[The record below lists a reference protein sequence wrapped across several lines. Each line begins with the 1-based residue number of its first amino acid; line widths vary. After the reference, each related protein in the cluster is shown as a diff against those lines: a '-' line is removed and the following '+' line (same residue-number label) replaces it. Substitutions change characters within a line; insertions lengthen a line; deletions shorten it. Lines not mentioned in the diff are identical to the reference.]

1 MKESNS
7 LERSQYFGNHHK
19 LSYFMTRLLS
29 TVKFDNSDRKLKKML
44 NIYHLIF
51 LGISCTVGS
60 GAYSIVGL
68 AAQKAGPGII
78 YSFIIVGLLC
88 FFTCLP
94 YAEFASKIQSSGFSY
109 SFVYAT
115 CGELLG
121 YITGHLLH
129 LVNIFST
136 AICARCCCAYIASF
150 LSMLGL
156 NIPLWFYD
164 WEIFGCRICILGA
177 LFVIGLS
184 LLMLTGMK
192 ESTTVNNVIS
202 CINVCTLF
210 FAIIAGYFYVN
221 SEKYYDDFFPF
232 GFKGVFTGMG
242 LTFYAFL
249 GFEGLTCFTEEALQ
263 PEKDLPIS
271 LIITLVIAIIVNGG
285 IALVMTGMAPLMI
298 MDNNQS
304 LLAVFKY
311 RCPLW
316 MAVIISIGSISG
328 LTACQSAC
336 LMCQPRTFYSMAYDR
351 LLPKTFM
358 RINPKTQVPDF
369 SIIVTC
375 IVASLITL
383 LFDVELAGNAVSL
396 CGLLIAAWVDLSVVG
411 ARYELNCDFSKK
423 INRSCIGFFFLTLAL
438 GLSLYYDISILLSIV
453 CGILLVAIYFYIQM
467 QPQVNIPINFAC
479 PCVPLVP
486 LIGAASFILMAAIV
500 PYDGWLI
507 VLIYI
512 GLGLISYFAYGYWE
526 SKLNP
531 YRKETE
537 ASITQ
542 ADLPMET
549 INEVRKRLND
559 SNVEL

>member
-1 MKESNS
+1 MEEFNTI
-7 LERSQYFGNHHK
+7 ERSQYMGSKGK
-19 LSYFMTRLLS
+19 LSHFMMRLLS
-29 TVKFDNSDRKLKKML
+29 TVKFDSSDRKLKKVL

-51 LGISCTVGS
+51 LGISCTIGS

-68 AAQKAGPGII
+68 AAQKAGPGIV
-78 YSFIIVGLLC
+78 YTFIIVGLLC

-94 YAEFASKIQSSGFSY
+94 FAEFASKIQSSGFSY
-109 SFVYAT
+109 SFVYSS

-129 LVNIFST
+129 LLNIFST

-150 LSMLGL
+150 LGMLEL
-156 NIPLWFYD
+156 NIPLWLYD

-184 LLMLTGMK
+184 VLMLAGMK
-192 ESTTVNNVIS
+192 ESTTVNNIIS

-210 FAIIAGYFYVN
+210 FAIIAGLFYID
-221 SEKYYDDFFPF
+221 SEKYYDDFLPF

-285 IALVMTGMAPLMI
+285 IALVMTGMAPLALMN
-298 MDNNQS
+298 NNQS

-311 RCPLW
+311 RCPSW
-316 MAVIISIGSISG
+316 MAAIISIGSVSG

-351 LLPKTFM
+351 LLPKAFL
-358 RINPKTQVPDF
+358 RVNPKTQVPDF

-383 LFDVELAGNAVSL
+383 LFDVEVAGNAVSL
-396 CGLLIAAWVDLSVVG
+396 GGLLIAAWVDLGVIG
-411 ARYELNCDFSKK
+411 ARYESEYDFSKK
-423 INRSCIGFFFLTLAL
+423 INRGCIAFFFLTLIL
-438 GLSLYYDISILLSIV
+438 GFSLYYNISIILSIMCSILLI
-453 CGILLVAIYFYIQM
+453 AIYYYIQL
-467 QPQVNIPINFAC
+467 QPQVNIPIHFSC

-486 LIGAASFILMAAIV
+486 LIGAASFILMASIV

-507 VLIYI
+507 ITIYI
-512 GLGLISYFAYGYWE
+512 GLGLISYFMYGYWE

-531 YRKETE
+531 YRRETE
-537 ASITQ
+537 ASIAP
-542 ADLPMET
+542 ADLPME
-549 INEVRKRLND
+549 IIGELRKKLHSGNAE
-559 SNVEL
+559 S